1 VSSLSAFVALEVT
14 LCLIPGPAVLLTVS
28 YALRRGVR
36 AGLAAAC
43 GVVAGNTLYFA
54 LSGAGIV
61 ALLFASYRIFTLL
74 KWAGAAYLAV
84 LGLRALFA
92 RRQMAPDSSPGRV
105 GERSRAFVSGFA
117 TQVANPKAIVF
128 FIAVLPQF
136 IDPRASLGPQLAI
149 LTLASTIVEFTVL
162 TGYSL
167 AAARL
172 RRSVAAERA
181 SLWVERAG
189 GGVLL
194 WIASRIAFEPGL
206 LSR

>member
-1 VSSLSAFVALEVT
+1 
-14 LCLIPGPAVLLTVS
+14 
-28 YALRRGVR
+28 
-36 AGLAAAC
+36 
-43 GVVAGNTLYFA
+43 VAGNTLYFA

-136 IDPRASLGPQLAI
+136 IDPRVARAATGHPDAGLDDRRIHGVDGLFARGG
-149 LTLASTIVEFTVL
+149 TLA
-162 TGYSL
+162 
-167 AAARL
+167 A
-172 RRSVAAERA
+172 
-181 SLWVERAG
+181 
-189 GGVLL
+189 
-194 WIASRIAFEPGL
+194 
-206 LSR
+206 